1 MERPVVLRHNT
12 SQGLRRMKVLER
24 YEDILAQLLEAIR
37 PFTADGFELRE
48 NTDLVKDLDLDS
60 MKVMNLV
67 RVVEDRFDMSI
78 PLNILPHVRTV
89 KDFALQ
95 LQKLIK
101 EGP

>member
-1 MERPVVLRHNT
+1 V
-12 SQGLRRMKVLER
+12 QQ
-24 YEDILAQLLEAIR
+24 YEDILAQLYEAIR
-37 PFTADGFELRE
+37 PFTPDDFGLKEH
-48 NTDLVKDLDLDS
+48 TDLVNDLDLDS

-67 RVVEDRFDMSI
+67 RAVEDSFDISI

-95 LQKLIK
+95 LQKLTK

>member
-1 MERPVVLRHNT
+1 MQP
-12 SQGLRRMKVLER
+12 
-24 YEDILAQLLEAIR
+24 YEDILARLYEAIR
-37 PFTADGFELRE
+37 PFTPDDLGLKEH
-48 NTDLVKDLDLDS
+48 TDLVNDLDLDS

-67 RVVEDRFDMSI
+67 RAVEDSFDISI
-78 PLNILPHVRTV
+78 PLNILPHVRSV

>member
-1 MERPVVLRHNT
+1 V
-12 SQGLRRMKVLER
+12 QR
-24 YEDILAQLLEAIR
+24 YENILAQLYKAIR
-37 PFTADGFELRE
+37 PFATDGLELKE
-48 NTDLVKDLDLDS
+48 HTDLVNDLDLDS

-67 RVVEDRFDMSI
+67 RAVEDSFDISI

-95 LQKLIK
+95 LQKLTK

>member
-1 MERPVVLRHNT
+1 M
-12 SQGLRRMKVLER
+12 QR
-24 YEDILAQLLEAIR
+24 YEDILAQLYDAIR
-37 PFTADGFELRE
+37 PFASDGLKLEE
-48 NTDLVKDLDLDS
+48 HTDLVNDLDLDS

-67 RVVEDRFDMSI
+67 RMVEDSFDISI

-95 LQKLIK
+95 LQKLTQ

>member
-1 MERPVVLRHNT
+1 V
-12 SQGLRRMKVLER
+12 QR
-24 YEDILAQLLEAIR
+24 YEDILAQLYDAIR
-37 PFTADGFELRE
+37 PFASDGLKLEE
-48 NTDLVKDLDLDS
+48 HTDLVNDLDLDS

-67 RVVEDRFDMSI
+67 RMVEDSFDISI

-95 LQKLIK
+95 LQKLTQ

>member
-1 MERPVVLRHNT
+1 V
-12 SQGLRRMKVLER
+12 QR
-24 YEDILAQLLEAIR
+24 YEDILAQLYDAIR
-37 PFTADGFELRE
+37 PFASDGLKLEE
-48 NTDLVKDLDLDS
+48 HTDLVNDLDLDS

-67 RVVEDRFDMSI
+67 RTVEDSFDISI

-95 LQKLIK
+95 LQKLTQ